1 MRLLPISLLL
11 TVFSSVAISE
21 TPEKPLGGTTDAKK
35 LPALKA
41 EATKEED
48 AEVLLPPTIFNGVEV
63 PPIPEI
69 DGTKFDA
76 TVKDGYWF
84 VKHHS

>member
-11 TVFSSVAISE
+11 AAFSSVAISE
-21 TPEKPLGGTTDAKK
+21 TPEKPLGGTAVANE
-35 LPALKA
+35 LPDLTA
-41 EATKEED
+41 ETVKED
-48 AEVLLPPTIFNGVEV
+48 AEDIQPPTIFNGVEV

-69 DGTKFDA
+69 DGTKFNS